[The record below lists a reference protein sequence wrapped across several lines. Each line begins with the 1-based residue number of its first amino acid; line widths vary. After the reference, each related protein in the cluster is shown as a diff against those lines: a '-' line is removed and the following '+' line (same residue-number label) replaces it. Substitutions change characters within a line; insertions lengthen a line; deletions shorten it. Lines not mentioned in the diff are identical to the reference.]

1 MQWQWMMHEPR
12 WENSFS
18 VCITFQ
24 LACYCRLRDC
34 NNVSDTT
41 SKRYIITAPPSDFL
55 LLPSDMVFVL
65 MQFDQ
70 GTEYRPLIDGI

>member
-12 WENSFS
+12 WDKQFLN
-18 VCITFQ
+18 FQ
-24 LACYCRLRDC
+24 LSCHCRLRDC
-34 NNVSDTT
+34 HSVSDTT